1 MGYRSDVA
9 LGIIF
14 ADAGALKEFA
24 LKVVAFQP
32 DNVREALTDY
42 CESETTQGFI
52 FAGFEGYKWYPS
64 YGEVEGH
71 MQLQSIAREHGACT
85 VYLRVGE
92 EPDDIEREFSEP
104 NIDKDCF
111 DVEEIE
117 QRMQILYD
125 SFDVSVRIDRPQG
138 GKQLEFK

>member
-1 MGYRSDVA
+1 M
-9 LGIIF
+9 
-14 ADAGALKEFA
+14 E
-24 LKVVAFQP
+24 
-32 DNVREALTDY
+32 
-42 CESETTQGFI
+42 
-52 FAGFEGYKWYPS
+52 
-64 YGEVEGH
+64 
-71 MQLQSIAREHGACT
+71 LQSIAREHGACT